1 MGGNAFGSILRSSAF
16 PRLPPK
22 VYHALQMR
30 IRPLLEELYIHV
42 GIPRVAPEKVD
53 YGDLDL
59 IVCLPRQ
66 HTIPTQSSVAFN
78 TSDSEQRL
86 SVHVSHEIVA
96 ATIKARH
103 LNPMDGNR
111 ISNYAIP
118 ILEGEWAVY
127 GLAEATA
134 EDKARKD
141 AGEEGIFYQV
151 RQSIAW
157 ILNLSQEK
165 FR

>member
-1 MGGNAFGSILRSSAF
+1 
-16 PRLPPK
+16 
-22 VYHALQMR
+22 MR

-42 GIPRVAPEKVD
+42 GIPRVAPEKMD
-53 YGDLDL
+53 HGDLDL
-59 IVCLPRQ
+59 IVCLPRW
-66 HTIPTQSSVAFN
+66 HAISTQSSVVLN

-86 SVHVSHEIVA
+86 SVHVSPEVVA

-111 ISNYAIP
+111 ISNYAVP
-118 ILEGEWAVY
+118 ISEGEWAVY
-127 GLAEATA
+127 GLAEAKA

-151 RQSIAW
+151 RHSIA
-157 ILNLSQEK
+157 
-165 FR
+165 